1 MMSAKKRCQNFDFF
15 SQNKTVYVYF
25 LENEQVTQQAEDPA
39 GVTDEELWDK
49 VIRTILMRFDK
60 LTDAIKPPTKKAT
73 PDAEVEYMKK
83 LKKYAQEKEEF
94 EIYHTLLN
102 RDKEIFQMR
111 LDIYDLKRSLLEHF
125 GQTQLLGD
133 RPRYIPP
140 PKVNVKMPAPVPKYV
155 PPPPPK
161 SPTRPTMM
169 GGGSGPVTSPTS
181 DYSFGKRGNNEI
193 FRTIMASKSQE
204 GLNVLQ
210 DEGEGDDYS
219 DLSDGWDNIPPT
231 EYTGDDMDDDD
242 EDDYED

>member
-1 MMSAKKRCQNFDFF
+1 MQKWQKRVYKKITYFHK
-15 SQNKTVYVYF
+15 NK
-25 LENEQVTQQAEDPA
+25 QVTQQAEDPA

-49 VIRTILMRFDK
+49 VIRTIILRFDQ
-60 LTDAIKPPTKKAT
+60 LTDAIKPPTKKKT
-73 PDAEVEYMKK
+73 SDAELEYIKK

-94 EIYHTLLN
+94 DIYHTLLN

-140 PKVNVKMPAPVPKYV
+140 PKVNVKMPAPVPKYI

-169 GGGSGPVTSPTS
+169 MGGIGGSVASPS
-181 DYSFGKRGNNEI
+181 NEFFGKHGNNEI

-204 GLNVLQ
+204 GLDVLQ
-210 DEGEGDDYS
+210 DEGDDYS

-231 EYTGDDMDDDD
+231 EYTGDD
-242 EDDYED
+242 DDYEDDED

>member
-1 MMSAKKRCQNFDFF
+1 M
-15 SQNKTVYVYF
+15 
-25 LENEQVTQQAEDPA
+25 TQQAEDPA

-49 VIRTILMRFDK
+49 VIRTIILRFDQ
-60 LTDAIKPPTKKAT
+60 LMDAIKPPAKKT
-73 PDAEVEYMKK
+73 MPDAEAEYMKK
-83 LKKYAQEKEEF
+83 LKKYAQEKEEY

-140 PKVNVKMPAPVPKYV
+140 PTVNVKMPVPVPKYV
-155 PPPPPK
+155 PPPPK
-161 SPTRPTMM
+161 SPKRPDMM
-169 GGGSGPVTSPTS
+169 GGSMSASTPNEF
-181 DYSFGKRGNNEI
+181 FGHKQSNNEI

-210 DEGEGDDYS
+210 GEDEGDDYS

-231 EYTGDDMDDDD
+231 EYTGDDYDD
-242 EDDYED
+242 EDWTVNTF